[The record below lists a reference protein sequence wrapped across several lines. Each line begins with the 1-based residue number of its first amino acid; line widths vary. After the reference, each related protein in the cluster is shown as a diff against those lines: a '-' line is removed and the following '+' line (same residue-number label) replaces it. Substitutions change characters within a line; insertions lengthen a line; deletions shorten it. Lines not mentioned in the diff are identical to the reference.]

1 MNKINEIQDNL
12 KMLSEY
18 LSTCKENSKF
28 FDIYVDVR
36 SGYLL
41 KYVQDIYKETKDQNL
56 TQYQPGST
64 KYIDYTRALLKI
76 IKVTVIFFFFF
87 FYFKFIFLLSYSY

>member
-1 MNKINEIQDNL
+1 
-12 KMLSEY
+12 MLSEY
-18 LSTCKENSKF
+18 LSTCRDRTYESSKF

-64 KYIDYTRALLKI
+64 KYIDYTKAILNVFKVINLI
-76 IKVTVIFFFFF
+76 INI
-87 FYFKFIFLLSYSY
+87 IL

>member
-1 MNKINEIQDNL
+1 MLKVNKIQDNL

-18 LSTCKENSKF
+18 LCTCKDKTYENSKF
-28 FDIYVDVR
+28 FEIYVDVR

-41 KYVQDIYKETKDQNL
+41 KYVQDIFKETKDQVL

-64 KYIDYTRALLKI
+64 KYIDYTKAILKV
-76 IKVTVIFFFFF
+76 IKV
-87 FYFKFIFLLSYSY
+87 